1 MGTRAFLEGDEGMTD
16 IITIVGLTVVVVG
29 LFFAGYCIGIL
40 LEEERKNKR
49 RP

>member
-1 MGTRAFLEGDEGMTD
+1 MAD

-29 LFFAGYCIGIL
+29 LFFVGYCIGIL
-40 LEEERKNKR
+40 LEEETKNNR